1 MVKSISSIIFPGL
14 ENLKKKCTKPIFS
27 MSEITN
33 APEIVV
39 SIERTDKWIY
49 QNEHTDKKN
58 ICAKKLITIGNIW
71 FHKMIICNIKTK

>member
-1 MVKSISSIIFPGL
+1 MYKA
-14 ENLKKKCTKPIFS
+14 CIFS

-39 SIERTDKWIY
+39 SIEHTDKWIY

-58 ICAKKLITIGNIW
+58 ICARKLITVGNIW
-71 FHKMIICNIKTK
+71 FHKMIICNIKTKYLLHY